1 MADAGT
7 IGAVISGM
15 VGLLSAYMTYRVG
28 MANANDAA
36 KPDDETLQKGE
47 SALNI
52 VRTGVSQYG
61 TADEK
66 TDLSSFERNPERY
79 GGALQQV
86 LFDIAARY
94 PVFQQEL
101 ESFARQNDV
110 KPAVQ
115 GTVNVSGQGKI
126 YGNAFGVNQ
135 GNIEGGTYNINDRD
149 ETA

>member
-7 IGAVISGM
+7 IGAAISGL
-15 VGLLSAYMTYRVG
+15 VSLLSAYMTYRVG
-28 MANANDAA
+28 MADAEAA
-36 KPDDETLQKGE
+36 KPDDDTLQKGE

-61 TADEK
+61 TGDEK
-66 TDLSSFERNPERY
+66 ADLSSFERNPQRY
-79 GGALQQV
+79 AGSLQQV
-86 LFDIAARY
+86 LADIAARY

-101 ESFARQNDV
+101 ESFARQNDIRA
-110 KPAVQ
+110 AVQ
-115 GTVNVSGQGKI
+115 GTVKVSGQGKI

-135 GNIEGGTYNINDRD
+135 GNSQGGTYHINEHD

>member
-7 IGAVISGM
+7 IGAAISGI
-15 VGLLSAYMTYRVG
+15 VSLVSAYMTYRVG
-28 MANANDAA
+28 MASAEAA
-36 KPDDETLQKGE
+36 KPDDDTLQKGE

-66 TDLSSFERNPERY
+66 ADLSSFERNPERY
-79 GGALQQV
+79 AGVLQQM
-86 LFDIAARY
+86 LGDIAARY

-101 ESFARQNDV
+101 ESFARQNDI

-135 GNIEGGTYNINDRD
+135 GQIQGGTYNINDRD